1 MKTTINIILV
11 VLVLTSPTL
20 LAAQCVSGNCE
31 DGQGTFEYQDN
42 TVYVG
47 SFKNGKADG
56 YGVCYY
62 GNKDK
67 YVGEW
72 KNHTFHGK
80 GTMYTAQGEIL
91 DGLWEAG
98 ELITKTQG
106 QTTPKHQP
114 KIWAVVV
121 GVADYTSLKSLNY
134 TDDDA
139 YRMYSFLKSPEGGAV
154 PDEQIRLLIDDSAT
168 KKKIVTAIHEVFSKA
183 NEEDIVFFYFSG
195 HGLKEAFLPS
205 DFDGTQNKVFHKEI
219 VALLDQSK
227 AKHKICIVDA
237 CHAGGIANL
246 KSGADLTASKLYQAF
261 EQSAGGTVFIVSSKQ
276 EESSIEDR
284 GLRQGIFTHF
294 LIKALRGLADKD
306 GNEVVTVKEA
316 FQYIETNVTA
326 YTNNYQTPIIY
337 GQYDENMPISVL
349 R

>member
-98 ELITKTQG
+98 
-106 QTTPKHQP
+106 
-114 KIWAVVV
+114 
-121 GVADYTSLKSLNY
+121 
-134 TDDDA
+134 
-139 YRMYSFLKSPEGGAV
+139 
-154 PDEQIRLLIDDSAT
+154 
-168 KKKIVTAIHEVFSKA
+168 
-183 NEEDIVFFYFSG
+183 
-195 HGLKEAFLPS
+195 
-205 DFDGTQNKVFHKEI
+205 
-219 VALLDQSK
+219 
-227 AKHKICIVDA
+227 
-237 CHAGGIANL
+237 
-246 KSGADLTASKLYQAF
+246 
-261 EQSAGGTVFIVSSKQ
+261 
-276 EESSIEDR
+276 
-284 GLRQGIFTHF
+284 
-294 LIKALRGLADKD
+294 
-306 GNEVVTVKEA
+306 
-316 FQYIETNVTA
+316 
-326 YTNNYQTPIIY
+326 
-337 GQYDENMPISVL
+337 
-349 R
+349 